1 MRRKGFT
8 LIEAGIRVGVHPV
21 YMTPKILIFLISF
34 LLFLFFFFFFFFLD
48 VKVLNAIVR
57 KDWRLEGF

>member
-21 YMTPKILIFLISF
+21 YMTPKILIFLNFYSVHF
-34 LLFLFFFFFFFFLD
+34 FFFFFFFFLD